1 PMDPRP
7 QRTVVGGGAPLG
19 VHGGVARLVV
29 LHSARETHHH
39 SVLLTR
45 SRVTVGRHPSNDLV
59 LTDPRVSAAHLEVER
74 RDEARVLVRD
84 LGTTNGTWLGPH
96 RIVEAELSPGAL
108 LRVGDTTLRL
118 EVDDQAHPEQGSER
132 TRFGGLLGIS
142 TEMRELFAS
151 LERLAPTEL
160 AVLVQGEPGSGKEEL
175 ARALHQ
181 HSPRRDKPF
190 VALDASAVPV
200 PIAESLLFGHEV
212 GAFAGA
218 DERRAGV
225 FENAAGGT
233 LFIDELGEMP
243 GEVQALVLRAIEA
256 RHVARV
262 GGTEMVPVDVR
273 LVSAT
278 HRDLRAEIEAGRFRE
293 DLFLRLGEARLLM
306 PPLRAR
312 SEDVAPLVA
321 HFLAELSTPERPL
334 SIAPDALKSL
344 AARRF
349 PGNVREL
356 RSVVAR
362 AASLNESGVLG
373 EADFAGEGFGFRGSA
388 AEREPLDLAGTFAD
402 AKSRAIDRFE
412 RAYLD
417 ALVRR
422 SGGNL
427 SKASRDADVARNHL
441 RALLKKRGLY
451 DSGGG

>member
-1 PMDPRP
+1 M
-7 QRTVVGGGAPLG
+7 
-19 VHGGVARLVV
+19 
-29 LHSARETHHH
+29 
-39 SVLLTR
+39 
-45 SRVTVGRHPSNDLV
+45 
-59 LTDPRVSAAHLEVER
+59 
-74 RDEARVLVRD
+74 
-84 LGTTNGTWLGPH
+84 
-96 RIVEAELSPGAL
+96 
-108 LRVGDTTLRL
+108 
-118 EVDDQAHPEQGSER
+118 
-132 TRFGGLLGIS
+132 
-142 TEMRELFAS
+142 
-151 LERLAPTEL
+151 
-160 AVLVQGEPGSGKEEL
+160 
-175 ARALHQ
+175 
-181 HSPRRDKPF
+181 
-190 VALDASAVPV
+190 
-200 PIAESLLFGHEV
+200 PIAESLLFGHEA

-243 GEVQALVLRAIEA
+243 REVQALLLRAIEA
-256 RHVARV
+256 RHVTRV

-312 SEDVAPLVA
+312 GEDVAPLVT
-321 HFLAELSTPERPL
+321 HFLAELSTPERAL
-334 SIAPDALKSL
+334 SIAPEALKSL

-451 DSGGG
+451 EGGAGGGEGGTES